1 MFLSQQQPARSGNL
15 WENNMTPSSTLLA
28 FGTLVLGAAVAV
40 AQPVTS
46 TAPVKADR
54 DCSTELARQSIARM
68 QRQAQPEAMV
78 GANCL
83 AAKNAISVETAK
95 NAKPTEVASSQG
107 NTTN

>member
-1 MFLSQQQPARSGNL
+1 MS
-15 WENNMTPSSTLLA
+15 PSSTLLA

-46 TAPVKADR
+46 TAPAKASS

-83 AAKNAISVETAK
+83 AAKKAIPVETAEK
-95 NAKPTEVASSQG
+95 AEPKMANAG
-107 NTTN
+107 TTPAN